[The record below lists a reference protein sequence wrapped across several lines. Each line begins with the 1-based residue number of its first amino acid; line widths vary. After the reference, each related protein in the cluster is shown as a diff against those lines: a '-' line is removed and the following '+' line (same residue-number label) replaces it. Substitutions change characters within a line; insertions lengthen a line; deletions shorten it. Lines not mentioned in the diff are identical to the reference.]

1 MKSKVGSRFVQLTIG
16 LICASQTAKA
26 GIVALTILAESQSE
40 GKSGMAAVAAC
51 IYQRSLN
58 RKITPEQVCLQ
69 PKQFSCWNGKTKA
82 DLAHLLKLPQAK
94 TALWLEANLHRL
106 NRAKI
111 GYADHYHADYV
122 KPYWADK
129 TKKTFTIG
137 QHIFYRLNTQ

>member
-1 MKSKVGSRFVQLTIG
+1 MKSKVGSIFVQLTIG

-26 GIVALTILAESQSE
+26 GIVAMTILAEARGE
-40 GKSGMAAVAAC
+40 GPDGMAAVAAC

-69 PKQFSCWNGKTKA
+69 PKQFSCWNGKTEA
-82 DLAHLLKLPQAK
+82 DLEHLLKLPQAK

-122 KPYWADK
+122 KPYWAK
-129 TKKTFTIG
+129 GKKPVAVIG
-137 QHIFYRLNTQ
+137 KHKFFELK

>member
-69 PKQFSCWNGKTKA
+69 RKQFSCWNGKTES

-122 KPYWADK
+122 KPYWAK
-129 TKKTFTIG
+129 GKKPVAVIG
-137 QHIFYRLNTQ
+137 KHLFYKLK

>member
-1 MKSKVGSRFVQLTIG
+1 MKLKIILAVALT
-16 LICASQTAKA
+16 ASLKLKA
-26 GIVALTILAESQSE
+26 GIVALTILAEARNQGE
-40 GKSGMAAVAAC
+40 IGMTAVAAC

-69 PKQFSCWNGKTKA
+69 PKQFSCWNGKTEA
-82 DLAHLLKLPQAK
+82 DLKPLLDLPQAK

-122 KPYWADK
+122 KPYWAKGK
-129 TKKTFTIG
+129 TPTITIG
-137 QHIFYRLNTQ
+137 KHLFYKLK

>member
-1 MKSKVGSRFVQLTIG
+1 MKSKGSRFVQLTIG

-26 GIVALTILAESQSE
+26 GIVAMTILAEARGE
-40 GKSGMAAVAAC
+40 GEGMAAVAAC

-69 PKQFSCWNGKTKA
+69 PKQFSCWNGKTKS
-82 DLAHLLKLPQAK
+82 DLEHLLKLSQAK

-111 GYADHYHADYV
+111 GYADHYHADYA

-129 TKKTFTIG
+129 SKKTIAIG
-137 QHIFYRLNTQ
+137 KHIFYRLNTQ

>member
-1 MKSKVGSRFVQLTIG
+1 MNKIGSKFVHLTIG
-16 LICASQTAKA
+16 LLCASQTAKA
-26 GIVALTILAESQSE
+26 GIVALTILAEAQSE
-40 GKSGMAAVAAC
+40 KFEGMAAVAAV
-51 IYQRSLN
+51 IQQRAIN

-69 PKQFSCWNGKTKA
+69 PKQFSCWNGKSKA

-122 KPYWADK
+122 KPYWAK
-129 TKKTFTIG
+129 GRTSTIKIG
-137 QHIFYRLNTQ
+137 KHIFYRLHAQ

>member
-1 MKSKVGSRFVQLTIG
+1 M
-16 LICASQTAKA
+16 
-26 GIVALTILAESQSE
+26 TILAEARGE
-40 GKSGMAAVAAC
+40 GPDGMTAVAAC

-69 PKQFSCWNGKTKA
+69 RKQFSCWNGKTEA

-94 TALWLEANLHRL
+94 TALWLETNLHRL

-122 KPYWADK
+122 KPYWAK
-129 TKKTFTIG
+129 GRAPTITIG
-137 QHIFYRLNTQ
+137 KHIFYKLK

>member
-1 MKSKVGSRFVQLTIG
+1 MKNKIGSRFVQLTIG

-26 GIVALTILAESQSE
+26 GIVAMTILAEARGE
-40 GKSGMAAVAAC
+40 GPDGMAAVAAC

-69 PKQFSCWNGKTKA
+69 PKQFSCWNGKTEA
-82 DLAHLLKLPQAK
+82 DLSHLLKLPQSK
-94 TALWLEANLHRL
+94 TALWLEANLHKL

-122 KPYWADK
+122 KPYWATGQK
-129 TKKTFTIG
+129 SVAVIG
-137 QHIFYRLNTQ
+137 KHKFYRLK